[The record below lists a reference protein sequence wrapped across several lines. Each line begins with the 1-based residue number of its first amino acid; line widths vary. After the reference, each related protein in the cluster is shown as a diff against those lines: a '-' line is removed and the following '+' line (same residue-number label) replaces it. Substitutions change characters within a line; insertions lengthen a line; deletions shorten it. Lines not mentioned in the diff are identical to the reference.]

1 MSIEYRKLQLSSMGS
16 YLITLPRSWI
26 EKLGWN
32 RGTQLILR
40 LESNRV
46 IVAGDESEQPT
57 RKPLHKIYI
66 EDFPNRKLLELCL
79 NASYIQGNDVTEI
92 LSRDKIKA
100 EHRKWIRTALDGVI
114 GSEIAEE
121 FSDRVVLQNLVD
133 PLKFPLDAVVNRFS
147 NVAMAVY
154 TDAVKALNLRD
165 KDLALDAYERGADS
179 AKLYRLLM
187 RQVIQCARSPELAG
201 KMELEEPGEV
211 IVMALTVRE
220 LSRIAYYSM
229 RIAEHVAEVADKE
242 IDHRILRGISEMH
255 RIAMM
260 MHKDA
265 MTALREKNLQLA
277 GKVIDNMEQLRTVFD
292 GSLKEL
298 LKNKMDYNTSKH
310 LLLILRNFRAIGGY
324 AVGLADNATLSIFSK
339 AKEFNGEVYEQ
350 LRHKTTA

>member
-1 MSIEYRKLQLSSMGS
+1 MSVEYRKLQLSSMGS
-16 YLITLPRSWI
+16 YLITLPRSWV
-26 EKLGWN
+26 EKLGWG
-32 RGTQLILR
+32 RGTQLVLR
-40 LESNRV
+40 LEDNRV
-46 IVAGDESEQPT
+46 VVTGDETEQPA

-100 EHRKWIRTALDGVI
+100 EHRKWIREALDAVI

-121 FSDRVVLQNLVD
+121 FSDRVVLQNLID

-147 NVAMAVY
+147 DVAMAVY

-187 RQVIQCARSPELAG
+187 RQVIQCSRSPELAG
-201 KMELEEPGEV
+201 RMELEEPGEV

-220 LSRIAYYSM
+220 LSRIAYYAM
-229 RIAEHVAEVADKE
+229 RIAEHVSEIAEQE
-242 IDHRILRGISEMH
+242 IEPVILKSISEMH
-255 RIAMM
+255 RIAMR

-265 MTALREKNLQLA
+265 MTALKEKNLQLA
-277 GKVIDNMEQLRTVFD
+277 GRVIDSMEQLREVFD
-292 GSLKEL
+292 NSLKEL
-298 LKNKMDYNTSKH
+298 LKSKADYNTVKH

-324 AVGLADNATLSIFSK
+324 AVGLADNATLRIFSK
-339 AKEFNGEVYEQ
+339 AKEVYQQPQEES
-350 LRHKTTA
+350 RT